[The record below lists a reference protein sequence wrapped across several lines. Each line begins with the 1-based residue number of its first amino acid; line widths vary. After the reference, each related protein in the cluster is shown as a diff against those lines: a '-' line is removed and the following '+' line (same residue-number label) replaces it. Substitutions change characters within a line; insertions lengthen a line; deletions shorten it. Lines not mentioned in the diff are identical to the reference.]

1 MFVPYIL
8 CSFAFILTQSF
19 ILNLFPYYLC
29 HINQSSLIVCCH
41 FSVSIHFSF
50 IRILRSTYLFFHNFI
65 HNGVSYEIT
74 SWFYCFFN
82 FFSWI
87 SLKCVCSK
95 YLIQKFWT
103 TLNFQGKITAF
114 DKLFSYSFNWIYNF
128 IVIFH
133 I

>member
-95 YLIQKFWT
+95 YLIQKLWT